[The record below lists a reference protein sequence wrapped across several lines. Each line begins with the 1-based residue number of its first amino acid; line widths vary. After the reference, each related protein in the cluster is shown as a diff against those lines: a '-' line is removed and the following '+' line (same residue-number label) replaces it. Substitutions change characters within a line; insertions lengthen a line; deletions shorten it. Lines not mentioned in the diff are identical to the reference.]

1 MGVDGQE
8 AEGGAGGVHAQ
19 LGAFGHGAIL
29 AHNGPVTTAETD
41 AERIARRYPRPAV
54 PRWAWIPL
62 AVALA
67 LVGGAWLIWTALYG
81 ANPAVS
87 GRVSSFDVVSDHQ
100 VNVTLTVQRPDPSVP
115 AVCTVIAQAVSY
127 ETVGQLPVEVAPSG
141 RELQDITVELKT
153 LKRATSASLESCTVV
168 RQGR

>member
-1 MGVDGQE
+1 MGP
-8 AEGGAGGVHAQ
+8 
-19 LGAFGHGAIL
+19 FWR
-29 AHNGPVTTAETD
+29 HNGPVTTSESD
-41 AERIARRYPRPAV
+41 AERLARRYPRPAV

-62 AVALA
+62 AAVLA
-67 LVGGAWLIWTALYG
+67 VVGGAWLLWTALYG
-81 ANPAVS
+81 ANPAVA

-141 RELQDITVELKT
+141 RELQDITVQVKT
-153 LKRATSASLESCTVV
+153 LKRATSASLEGCTVV
-168 RQGR
+168 RGGR